1 VGSAQLARTTRDL
14 ALLTDDIPDP
24 EPARRARP
32 MPTVHRALFS
42 HLVRRGPLELAPRSS
57 FRSVFGTIDLDLRG
71 ATIPSPELE
80 LVIYNLFGTV
90 TVLVPEGADVR
101 VEGGLREPEVGHRQ
115 RGTRPGGTTHP
126 HSQLGPRGRAPRPQP
141 RDVPAVRPG
150 AAYTRALIGPPAARP
165 QRESRSLRQKTRLGG
180 SVARVPASR
189 RQPRLELDH
198 DGPGVTR
205 SPRSTTCWA

>member
-1 VGSAQLARTTRDL
+1 MASDSEREQAVIRLREAVVEGRLTLEEFSDRVGSAQLARTTRDL

-101 VEGGLREPEVGHRQ
+101 VEGGGLFASQKLDIASAGLA
-115 RGTRPGGTTHP
+115 PG
-126 HSQLGPRGRAPRPQP
+126 APRI
-141 RDVPAVRPG
+141 R
-150 AAYTRALIGPPAARP
+150 I
-165 QRESRSLRQKTRLGG
+165 RSSGLGG
-180 SVARVPASR
+180 ELRVRNRETSRLSVRVLR
-189 RQPRLELDH
+189 TLGR
-198 DGPGVTR
+198 
-205 SPRSTTCWA
+205 